1 MTAGYVLQALSD
13 NCKRSK
19 QIKRQCFI
27 MAIKRGGRMKK
38 LIWKVLSRNAK
49 ARKTERQEIQ
59 FSSIFFYQLI
69 MKRSF
74 KGFLMHKRTSQVQTA
89 RFNKIKTILSHNK
102 LQQMMNTFKTTCKK
116 LKSLRQNKLK
126 FTSEFHPKHLQI

>member
-1 MTAGYVLQALSD
+1 
-13 NCKRSK
+13 
-19 QIKRQCFI
+19 

-38 LIWKVLSRNAK
+38 LIWKVLSRNAR

-74 KGFLMHKRTSQVQTA
+74 KGFLLHKKISKVQTA
-89 RFNKIKTILSHNK
+89 KLNMIKRVLSH
-102 LQQMMNTFKTTCKK
+102 KK
-116 LKSLRQNKLK
+116 
-126 FTSEFHPKHLQI
+126 